1 MQIMIYGGTME
12 KFTPYDKMSKKEKKK
27 INSAKRGSWNGVDP
41 ATKVAENHRKRYRR
55 KPKHPDSY
63 DE

>member
-1 MQIMIYGGTME
+1 MEEIMD
-12 KFTPYDKMSKKEKKK
+12 KFVSYDKMSKKEKKK
-27 INSAKRGSWNGVDP
+27 IDSAKRGSWKGVDP
-41 ATKVAENHRKRYRR
+41 ATKVAESDKKRYIR

>member
-1 MQIMIYGGTME
+1 MD
-12 KFTPYDKMSKKEKKK
+12 KFVPYDKMSKKEKKK
-27 INSAKRGSWNGVDP
+27 IDSAKRGSWKGVDP
-41 ATKVAENHRKRYRR
+41 ATKVAESDKKRYIR